1 MAKMR
6 AVATAAHVLERA
18 GVTVTVGV
26 PSAAIN
32 PLYAAIRP
40 RNTIQHVLTRHVQG
54 AAHMAEDHSGLVSAL
69 EIVAGGHEVR
79 RSGDTGDLLA

>member
-6 AVATAAHVLERA
+6 AVDTAAHVLERA
-18 GVTVTVGV
+18 GVTARFGV
-26 PSAAIN
+26 PSAAN

-40 RNTIQHVLTRHVQG
+40 RNTIQHVPTHHVQG

-69 EIVAGGHEVR
+69 EIVAGRHEVR